1 MAGPIEETG
10 KVATS
15 VIESLKSQPLA
26 IALIVINV
34 MFLGGGGY
42 ILTDLAKRQ
51 GVASERRDVL
61 IAEMMRKA
69 YDCNMQQPRSRS
81 NDEPER

>member
-1 MAGPIEETG
+1 MSGPIEETG

-42 ILTDLAKRQ
+42 VLLDIAKR
-51 GVASERRDVL
+51 ASETTERKDALV
-61 IAEMMRKA
+61 AEMMRKA
-69 YDCNMQQPRSRS
+69 YDCNMQPQKGRGDDQP
-81 NDEPER
+81 